1 MFVGNHALFRPGH
14 FNPKQVK
21 SWRSDKIFT
30 YNRLLRGEGERASRD
45 DDIVVGEDEGILK
58 LTHDLAENFR
68 FRKGV
73 RVEDD
78 VDIAIKAAFANK
90 VMIGLVI
97 ELDTVETEN
106 VAKVLE
112 KIDSFLVFC
121 INIGITT
128 YKYQC
133 SGILLSKLIKADS

>member
-58 LTHDLAENFR
+58 LTHDLADNFR
-68 FRKGV
+68 SRDGV
-73 RVEDD
+73 RVVDD
-78 VDIAIKAAFANK
+78 VDIAIKATFTNK
-90 VMIGLVI
+90 VMISLVI
-97 ELDTVETEN
+97 ELDTTETED
-106 VAKVLE
+106 VCEVLE
-112 KIDSFLVFC
+112 KIYSFLVFG
-121 INIGITT
+121 IYIGITT
-128 YKYQC
+128 YIDQC
-133 SGILLSKLIKADS
+133 FGILLSKFIKADS